1 MIINPSKTKCNFLLV
16 NLRLLLEISNEA
28 TFNFRPHRN
37 VKTKAILNFDS
48 KLYNSQ
54 GDEFIMDFKKICE
67 PYKKEA
73 YEFLLKDL
81 AINSVYDPSTITSEA
96 PYGKGVF
103 KCFELLKEWAI
114 DNGF

>member
-1 MIINPSKTKCNFLLV
+1 MIINPSKTKCNFSIV
-16 NLRLLLEISNEA
+16 DLRLLLGIRNETA
-28 TFNFRPHRN
+28 FDFRPHRN

-73 YEFLLKDL
+73 YEFL
-81 AINSVYDPSTITSEA
+81 IVYMIQLQ
-96 PYGKGVF
+96 
-103 KCFELLKEWAI
+103 LLQKLHMVKAFL
-114 DNGF
+114 NALNF

>member
-16 NLRLLLEISNEA
+16 DLRLLLEISNEA
-28 TFNFRPHRN
+28 YFNFRPHRN

-73 YEFLLKDL
+73 YDL
-81 AINSVYDPSTITSEA
+81 FNKMMFEIQSNTVRYIFRAKFGIQFVSDD
-96 PYGKGVF
+96 GV
-103 KCFELLKEWAI
+103 EVIE
-114 DNGF
+114 N